1 MESIV
6 LGYEKSFCF
15 RSVERL
21 HKTNVKKKIH
31 TFYFL
36 TLRFINET
44 HIKSYIKSMK
54 ANSTKQIH
62 VKIHTLLNIIKS
74 VCSIEST
81 KDSFTTVTTC
91 I

>member
-15 RSVERL
+15 RSVERS
-21 HKTNVKKKIH
+21 HKTNVKKKS
-31 TFYFL
+31 TLYFL

-81 KDSFTTVTTC
+81 KDSLTAVTTC